1 MKLLGNS
8 RLTSKFQVTVPR
20 HVRETLRLDAGD
32 LLLYVKD
39 HNQVILK
46 RGKIKI
52 EA

>member
-8 RLTSKFQVTVPR
+8 KLTSKSQVTVPKP
-20 HVRETLRLDAGD
+20 VREILELDIGD

-46 RGKIKI
+46 RGRIEI